1 MRRLRGIQVVSR
13 DPASVGRHGRATTRS
28 LLLAVVLAAVAV
40 AACSTPGPA
49 ASPGQIS
56 VVATT
61 TVLAD
66 LVHQV
71 AGSRAAVTS
80 LVPKGGDVHTFDPRP
95 SSLRAVASASL
106 IVRNGLGL
114 DDWVANMVVN
124 TGTSAAIVAA
134 GEDLPGVTY
143 LPGEGAANTVNPHV
157 WMNVANAERM
167 VAKIATAL
175 TAADPAGAQAY
186 LDGATA
192 YEAQLTALDT
202 ELHARMTTIP
212 AANRT
217 VVAFHDAFPYL
228 ADAYGLRI
236 DGTIIS
242 APGQDPS
249 AGSLA
254 DLVGAIRRDN
264 VKAVFT
270 EAQFNDELARTIA
283 TETGVE
289 VVSGLYDDTLGDAPL
304 DSYAAIMRRDVDE
317 VVLALGGI

>member
-1 MRRLRGIQVVSR
+1 VRRLRGIQVVSR

-80 LVPKGGDVHTFDPRP
+80 P
-95 SSLRAVASASL
+95 VASASL